1 MNAAPNASRV
11 AEVGDC
17 THNDAVTHTPEPVE
31 ADPGLTVAA
40 VARRMGV
47 APATLR
53 TWDRRYGLGPSGH
66 QPGAHRRYT
75 AADLARLEHMRR
87 LVIAG
92 IAPAQAAS
100 AARELVVE
108 AEHLAPVHRLHVVS
122 STEAGDPREP
132 GRHGGGTVI
141 AMPGGGPVLRGLA
154 RAAQTLDTAA
164 CTAIVSESLD
174 QRGVIWTWDNLLVPV
189 LVAVG
194 DRWQDSGRGV
204 EVEHA
209 LSTVVQEC
217 LASTT
222 RILGEPLNC
231 RAVLLA
237 CAPEEMHTLPLWA
250 VAAALAE
257 RRVYARVFGSGLPAA
272 SLLAAVHRLGPAAV
286 FVWAQL
292 PESADRSELAA
303 LPCFRPTPVVVAAG
317 PGWFGD
323 VPPGVSSTQNL
334 TDTVATIARAA
345 GE

>member
-1 MNAAPNASRV
+1 
-11 AEVGDC
+11 
-17 THNDAVTHTPEPVE
+17 
-31 ADPGLTVAA
+31 
-40 VARRMGV
+40 MGV

-53 TWDRRYGLGPSGH
+53 TWDRRYGLGPSAH
-66 QPGAHRRYT
+66 LPGAHRRYT
-75 AADLARLEHMRR
+75 SADLARLEHMRR

-92 IAPAQAAS
+92 IPPAQAAT
-100 AARELVVE
+100 AARELSLE
-108 AEHLAPVHRLHVVS
+108 AEHLAPVHRLPVA
-122 STEAGDPREP
+122 AGPVDHEGEP
-132 GRHGGGTVI
+132 GRHGGGTVV
-141 AMPGGGPVLRGLA
+141 AMPGGSPALRGLA

-164 CTAIVSESLD
+164 CTAIVSETLE

-189 LVAVG
+189 LTALG

-217 LASTT
+217 LARTM
-222 RILGEPLNC
+222 RIMGEPVNC

-250 VAAALAE
+250 VAAGLAE
-257 RRVYARVFGSGLPAA
+257 RGIYSRIFGTGLPVD
-272 SLLAAVHRLGPAAV
+272 SLMQAVHRLGPAAV

-292 PESADRSELAA
+292 PDSADRA
-303 LPCFRPTPVVVAAG
+303 LLTQMPCFRPTPAVLAGG
-317 PGWFGD
+317 PGWFGEL
-323 VPPGVSSTQNL
+323 PAGVASTADL